1 MEDDMKLLL
10 VVLRDLT
17 ESIDKL
23 SDELHDCSDEL
34 SDVHFALEDLR

>member
-10 VVLRDLT
+10 AVLRDLT

-23 SDELHDCSDEL
+23 SDELHDCNDEL
-34 SDVHFALEDLR
+34 RDVSLALEDLR